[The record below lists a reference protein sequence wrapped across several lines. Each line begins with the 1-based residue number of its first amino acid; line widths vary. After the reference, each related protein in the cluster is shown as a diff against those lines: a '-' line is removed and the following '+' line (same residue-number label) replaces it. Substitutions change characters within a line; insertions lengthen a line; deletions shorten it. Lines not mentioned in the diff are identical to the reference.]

1 LSLVPAF
8 WDSSALVPLC
18 FPEAGSPVADELA
31 QQFTA
36 VVWWATPVEI
46 ESALARKLR
55 TGSLSNE
62 QSQEAAK
69 RFEKLATRWE
79 VIDPSDEVLSTARA
93 LLKRFDLRAAD
104 GLQLAAAI
112 QWRGQSTENI
122 VFITGDIRLANAA
135 KDCGFQVKTTQ
146 FKP

>member
-1 LSLVPAF
+1 M
-8 WDSSALVPLC
+8 PLC
-18 FPEAGSPVADELA
+18 FPEAGSPIADELA
-31 QQFTA
+31 QQFTP

-79 VIDPSDEVLSTARA
+79 VIDPSDEVLSTARD
-93 LLKRFDLRAAD
+93 LLKAVRPARRRRPSVSSGNCVARLR
-104 GLQLAAAI
+104 
-112 QWRGQSTENI
+112 R
-122 VFITGDIRLANAA
+122 
-135 KDCGFQVKTTQ
+135 
-146 FKP
+146 